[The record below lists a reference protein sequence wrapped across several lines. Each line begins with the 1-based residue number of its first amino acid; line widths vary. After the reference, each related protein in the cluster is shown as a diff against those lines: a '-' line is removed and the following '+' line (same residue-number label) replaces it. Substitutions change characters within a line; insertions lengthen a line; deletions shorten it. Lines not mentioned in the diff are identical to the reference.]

1 MNWRKSRF
9 EIDIVA
15 SKEDVLVFIEVK
27 SSRAELLG
35 PPELRVNKTKQ
46 KKIAQ
51 AATEYLSELKSI
63 PENLRFDVIS
73 ILLGSDGPPEI
84 THIESAYIMDDDL
97 GGIGFGISLEG
108 IKFRDYYVP
117 DPLMFFGI
125 IGNS

>member
-27 SSRAELLG
+27 SSRTEFLG

-51 AATEYLSELKSI
+51 AATEYLSELKTI

-73 ILLGSDGPPEI
+73 ILLGPDGPPEI
-84 THIESAYIMDDDL
+84 THIESAYIMDDD
-97 GGIGFGISLEG
+97 F
-108 IKFRDYYVP
+108 
-117 DPLMFFGI
+117 
-125 IGNS
+125 